1 MPATTDVHDR
11 FEEGRLAVIS
21 VIAASYEPAYTIRA
35 QASGS
40 AQRSTGCLGVAVPV
54 PQAVRHEHVPQERAW
69 WRVDTLSDVIYEA
82 TTDMDDGPPTTA
94 RLRDVLSRAGRVVI
108 VEGSPGEVGSAGV
121 ARIVVS
127 GAGITD
133 LARVLAIVD
142 GGTGDRCLC
151 NGWPTIT
158 VYGVEG
164 ERIAVWTLHHQS
176 GLRGIGD
183 CDAELRDGPAL
194 TEWLAE
200 RGLTG
205 SREVQADLAVRRAEG
220 ERRRLRWVDAAP
232 AGLRDAATEV
242 SSPPGR
248 DRQAWSDRLREAE
261 ARLATLVRDRHPDKI
276 ERVRVLLAWAG
287 ISAGES
293 AGGLMWYD
301 MVIERMLLA
310 EDPDL
315 VITALVTGAP
325 NAARLDGAAQLFG
338 SLEWTRAHG
347 KDLPEPLR
355 SMLIGHIRADGTDQM
370 RFLMRHGHYG
380 AERSA

>member
-1 MPATTDVHDR
+1 MIH
-11 FEEGRLAVIS
+11 
-21 VIAASYEPAYTIRA
+21 
-35 QASGS
+35 
-40 AQRSTGCLGVAVPV
+40 
-54 PQAVRHEHVPQERAW
+54 
-69 WRVDTLSDVIYEA
+69 EA
-82 TTDMDDGPPTTA
+82 TKGMDEGVPTTA
-94 RLRDVLSRAGRVVI
+94 RLRGVLDRAGRVVI
-108 VEGSPGEVGSAGV
+108 VEGSPGEADSAGV
-121 ARIVVS
+121 ARIVVT
-127 GAGITD
+127 GAGITG
-133 LARVLAIVD
+133 LARVLAVVD

-151 NGWPTIT
+151 NGWPTIM

-164 ERIAVWTLHHQS
+164 EPVVVWTLHHQS
-176 GLRGIGD
+176 RLRGIGD

-205 SREVQADLAVRRAEG
+205 SRDVQADLVMQRAED
-220 ERRRLRWVDAAP
+220 ERRRLRWLNAAP
-232 AGLRDAATEV
+232 AGLRDVATEV
-242 SSPPGR
+242 SVPPGR
-248 DRQAWSDRLREAE
+248 DRRAWSDRLRDAE
-261 ARLATLVRDRHPDKI
+261 TRLATLVRDGHPDGI
-276 ERVRVLLAWAG
+276 ERVGVLLAWAG
-287 ISAGES
+287 VSAGES

-355 SMLIGHIRADGTDQM
+355 SMLIGHTSGRTAPT
-370 RFLMRHGHYG
+370 R
-380 AERSA
+380 